1 MGKFIRLK
9 KGFDIN
15 LVGKASPS
23 IVTSVQPEVYAI
35 KPTDFEG
42 LYMPKLMVQEGD
54 NVKAGSPLFHDKKHE
69 TIFFTAPVRGE
80 VVEINRG
87 EKRKILEVKILP
99 DRAVDYLN
107 FPKHSVSDIT
117 HMNRET
123 AQKQM
128 LESGVWVNL
137 IQRPYG
143 TIADPTETPKAIFIS
158 GFDTHPLAPDYNYI
172 FKGQE
177 QPFQLGLEILKK
189 FTTGIIHL
197 NVHSEREI
205 AQAFSQAEGV
215 ELNKFSGPHPA
226 GCVGVQIHHLD
237 PINKGDTA
245 WTINPAGVIQIGKL
259 FMSGIYDAS
268 RIIALTGSEVKTP
281 QYYKT
286 YIGASVKKF
295 IENNLTSDHIRII
308 SGNVLTGTQID
319 RDGFVGFYDHQV
331 SVVPEGDYFEF
342 MGWIS
347 HSSKKLSFQRA
358 WGLFSF
364 LNNKEKQYVLDTNTH
379 GEQRAFVQ
387 TGVFE
392 KVTPMDILPEFLIKS
407 IIAEDFD
414 EMEAL
419 GIYEVIEEDF
429 ALCDFVDVS
438 KHDIQGILREGIE
451 LMRNS

>member
-15 LVGKASPS
+15 LAGKASPS
-23 IVTSVQPEVYAI
+23 IVTSVQSEVYAI

-42 LYMPKLMVQEGD
+42 LYMPKLMVKEGD

-69 TIFFTAPVRGE
+69 GIFFTAPVSGE
-80 VVEINRG
+80 VIEIKRG

-99 DRAVDYLN
+99 DRTVDYLN

-117 HMNRET
+117 HMNREM

-189 FTTGIIHL
+189 FTTGVIHV

-237 PINKGDTA
+237 PINKGDIV
-245 WTINPAGVIQIGKL
+245 WTINPAGVVQIGKL

-268 RIIALTGSEVKTP
+268 RIIALT
-281 QYYKT
+281 
-286 YIGASVKKF
+286 
-295 IENNLTSDHIRII
+295 D
-308 SGNVLTGTQID
+308 
-319 RDGFVGFYDHQV
+319 
-331 SVVPEGDYFEF
+331 
-342 MGWIS
+342 
-347 HSSKKLSFQRA
+347 
-358 WGLFSF
+358 
-364 LNNKEKQYVLDTNTH
+364 
-379 GEQRAFVQ
+379 
-387 TGVFE
+387 
-392 KVTPMDILPEFLIKS
+392 
-407 IIAEDFD
+407 
-414 EMEAL
+414 
-419 GIYEVIEEDF
+419 
-429 ALCDFVDVS
+429 
-438 KHDIQGILREGIE
+438 LR
-451 LMRNS
+451 